1 MKRWILSILC
11 SLLVLCLVSPSTTA
25 GNLEGLLDN
34 WEDGKEKDILGH
46 TFDEE
51 AWTASPVH
59 TTNDYGDNISYS
71 VSYLN
76 YQNVQAFLVAL
87 NKIENENGTGVLP
100 YQMFG
105 MHYYT
110 PNNREI
116 FIGALLAFFMVYDD
130 KNGDGIPNKD
140 ENKSFVI
147 PFGVDKAVNGTYP
160 PEVDAIK
167 ITKKGEGHW
176 QFGMHYKNMYAL
188 VTNNPLLSLKLQ
200 TGFIAKFSELIIT
213 YDVKFNDETNEV
225 TAETFYTIGQVEK
238 YRGFLLGWPGP
249 EKERADIPATL
260 GISAVH
266 FVTIF
271 ASKYKV
277 SGNDT
282 GNTVSAGIADE
293 DVVIGVDDD
302 NHRAFKIGF
311 RGDFDLKDEDTGN
324 TITSDE
330 DAINILLQARIV
342 DLGLVAWQL
351 AFSGAL
357 FSIFA
362 YALSDDIQSKY
373 TSPRDLATKS
383 LRPINPEGFGVHAL
397 WYAVCF
403 PSWQGYRVEHDPQYT
418 AYVTFHPAIMSEDED
433 EKSTP
438 GFEVV
443 IMVAGIGLIALITRK
458 NRFKR

>member
-1 MKRWILSILC
+1 
-11 SLLVLCLVSPSTTA
+11 VLCLVSPSTTA
-25 GNLEGLLDN
+25 GNLKELLDN

-51 AWTASPVH
+51 AWTASPVE
-59 TTNDYGDNISYS
+59 TKNDNGDNVSYT

-76 YQNVQAFLVAL
+76 YKNVQAFLIAL
-87 NKIENENGTGVLP
+87 NKVENENGTGVLP

-110 PNNREI
+110 PNNREV
-116 FIGALLAFFMVYDD
+116 FIGALLAFFMAYDD
-130 KNGDGIPNKD
+130 ANGDGVPNTG
-140 ENKSFVI
+140 ENKTFVL
-147 PFGVDKAVNGTYP
+147 PFGVEKATNGTYP
-160 PEVDAIK
+160 PEASAVK

-176 QFGMHYKNMYAL
+176 QFGMQYKNMYAL
-188 VTNNPLLSLKLQ
+188 VTPTPLLPLI
-200 TGFIAKFSELIIT
+200 GWIAKFSELKIT
-213 YDVKFNDETNEV
+213 YDIKFNDETNEV
-225 TAETFYTIGQVEK
+225 TAETFYTIGQVKELWG
-238 YRGFLLGWPGP
+238 YIAGFPPVKTDRSEISLSLG
-249 EKERADIPATL
+249 L
-260 GISAVH
+260 SAVH

-271 ASKYKV
+271 TSRYKV
-277 SGNDT
+277 TGINT

-293 DVVIGVDDD
+293 DVVIGVGED

-324 TITSDE
+324 TITTDE
-330 DAINILLQARIV
+330 DAINILLQAKLV

-351 AFSGAL
+351 AFSAGL

-362 YALSDDIQSKY
+362 YALSDEVQSKY
-373 TSPRDLATKS
+373 SSPRDLAEKS
-383 LRPINPEGFGVHAL
+383 LRPFNPQGFGVHAL

-418 AYVTFHPAIMSEDED
+418 AYVTFNPEISEDED
-433 EKSTP
+433 EKRTP

-443 IMVAGIGLIALITRK
+443 ILIAGIGLIAMISRK
-458 NRFKR
+458 NRFKK